1 MKKNGKLQIILI
13 VTLLVILLGGGG
25 TIVAMSYL
33 KDAEQPETEEVDPNS
48 FAAWGKQDCFAEV
61 PAMLVEGTKIAK
73 PVDYGSK
80 NYLFIV
86 SGTTVENYQDY
97 LLLLEE
103 YGFTKH
109 VDNGEGLDNGAVL
122 SVTYTK
128 EDLVVTVF
136 HMRNIEKTYISVNPD
151 MKLSKHLKYDDSYL
165 EGNKEGA
172 ETTLALLEQFQ
183 TGNSLVIQ
191 LKNGHFII
199 SDGGREGMLSYLL
212 DYLEGLV
219 PEGETPVIEAWFF
232 THPHSDH
239 MGVLKELM
247 EEPEQASRIRVN
259 GVYYNMPGENANTKD
274 TGAAKWSSY
283 LKYGMSSLKT
293 QEGKRTQLYRIQ
305 TGQRYYFNDITIDIP
320 FTQEQLVP
328 EAYLADIN
336 EASTWC
342 MANIEDQRVLFTGD
356 ADKGAMKNV
365 MKLYSSEYLSVDVQ
379 TSFHHS
385 SNTWDVYTEY
395 APVETILVT
404 RNALATDNL
413 GIEGNTHLLTKDC
426 EILTYAEGTKVL
438 TFPYARGTAEVL
450 PKLEW
455 KYHTPE
461 EIAARDAQ

>member
-1 MKKNGKLQIILI
+1 MKKKGKLQIILI
-13 VTLLVILLGGGG
+13 VALLVILLGGGG
-25 TIVAMSYL
+25 TIIVMSYL
-33 KDAEQPETEEVDPNS
+33 KNANNQASEGIDPNS
-48 FAAWGKQDCFAEV
+48 FAAWGEQECFAEV

-80 NYLFIV
+80 NYLFTV

-97 LLLLEE
+97 LLSLEE
-103 YGFTKH
+103 YGFEKY

-128 EDLVVTVF
+128 NDLVVTVF
-136 HMRNIEKTYISVNPD
+136 HMRNIEKTYISINPE
-151 MKLSKHLKYDDSYL
+151 MKLSEHLKYNDSYV

-172 ETTLALLEQFQ
+172 KTTLALLEQFQ

-219 PEGETPVIEAWFF
+219 PEGEKPVVEAWFF

-239 MGVLKELM
+239 MGVLKEFM
-247 EEPEQASRIRVN
+247 EEPQQASRICVE

-274 TGAAKWSSY
+274 TGASKWSSF
-283 LKYGMSSLKT
+283 LKYGVSTLKT
-293 QEGKRTQLYRIQ
+293 KEGKKTEVYRVQ

-320 FTQEQLVP
+320 FAQEQLVP
-328 EAYLADIN
+328 EAYLGDIN

-342 MANIEDQRVLFTGD
+342 MINIEGQKVLMTGD

-365 MKLYSSEYLSVDVQ
+365 MKLYSSEYLTVDVQ

-395 APVETILVT
+395 APAETILVT
-404 RNALATDNL
+404 RMELATDNL

-438 TFPYARGTAEVL
+438 TFPYTRGSAKVL
-450 PKLEW
+450 TNLEW

-461 EIAARDAQ
+461 EIAIRDAQ

>member
-1 MKKNGKLQIILI
+1 MKKNGKLLIILI
-13 VTLLVILLGGGG
+13 VAMLVLLLGGGG

-33 KDAEQPETEEVDPNS
+33 KNAEQPETEEVDQNS

-61 PAMLVEGTKIAK
+61 PAMLVDGTKIAK

-80 NYLFIV
+80 NYLFTV
-86 SGTTVENYQDY
+86 TGTSVENYQDY
-97 LLLLEE
+97 LVLLEE

-109 VDNGEGLDNGAVL
+109 VDNGEGLDHGAVQ
-122 SVTYTK
+122 SATYTK

-151 MKLSKHLKYDDSYL
+151 MKLSKHLKYDESYL
-165 EGNKEGA
+165 DGNKEGA
-172 ETTLALLEQFQ
+172 ETTVALLEQFQ

-199 SDGGREGMLSYLL
+199 SDGGREGMLPYLP

-219 PEGETPVIEAWFF
+219 PEGEKPVIEAWFF
-232 THPHSDH
+232 THPHGDH
-239 MGVLKELM
+239 MGVMKELM
-247 EEPEQASRIRVN
+247 EEPEQTNRIYVN
-259 GVYYNMPGENANTKD
+259 GVYYNMPGDNSNTKD
-274 TGAAKWSSY
+274 SGAAKNSSY
-283 LKYGMSSLKT
+283 IKYGMAALKT
-293 QEGKRTQLYRIQ
+293 EEGKKTELYRIQ

-328 EAYLADIN
+328 EAYLADAN

-342 MANIEDQRVLFTGD
+342 MVNIGDQRVLFTGD

-365 MKLYSSEYLSVDVQ
+365 MKLYSSEYLTVDVL

-385 SNTWDVYTEY
+385 ANTWEAYTEY
-395 APVETILVT
+395 APSETILVT
-404 RNALATDNL
+404 GSELSMGNL

-438 TFPYARGTAEVL
+438 TFPYARGTAKVL
-450 PKLEW
+450 PNLEW
-455 KYHTPE
+455 KYHTAE
-461 EIAARDAQ
+461 EIAARDAE

>member
-1 MKKNGKLQIILI
+1 
-13 VTLLVILLGGGG
+13 
-25 TIVAMSYL
+25 
-33 KDAEQPETEEVDPNS
+33 
-48 FAAWGKQDCFAEV
+48 
-61 PAMLVEGTKIAK
+61 
-73 PVDYGSK
+73 
-80 NYLFIV
+80 
-86 SGTTVENYQDY
+86 
-97 LLLLEE
+97 
-103 YGFTKH
+103 
-109 VDNGEGLDNGAVL
+109 
-122 SVTYTK
+122 
-128 EDLVVTVF
+128 
-136 HMRNIEKTYISVNPD
+136 
-151 MKLSKHLKYDDSYL
+151 
-165 EGNKEGA
+165 
-172 ETTLALLEQFQ
+172 
-183 TGNSLVIQ
+183 
-191 LKNGHFII
+191 
-199 SDGGREGMLSYLL
+199 MLSYLL

-413 GIEGNTHLLTKDC
+413 CRGN
-426 EILTYAEGTKVL
+426 EGTYLPLCKR
-438 TFPYARGTAEVL
+438 YSEGTSKTRVEVS
-450 PKLEW
+450 
-455 KYHTPE
+455 YTG
-461 EIAARDAQ
+461 RNSST